1 MAAGAEVAKLLRP
14 GDTVALRGELG
25 AGKTVFVRG
34 AAAALG
40 CREQVTSPTFAIV
53 NQYLGRVPVFH
64 FDMYRI
70 EGEGDLYSTGYYDY
84 LDGRSVLFIEWS
96 ENIAFALPED
106 TITVSIE
113 KTPGG
118 RRIEVAGIPEGRE

>member
-1 MAAGAEVAKLLRP
+1 M
-14 GDTVALRGELG
+14 
-25 AGKTVFVRG
+25 
-34 AAAALG
+34 
-40 CREQVTSPTFAIV
+40 

-70 EGEGDLYSTGYYDY
+70 EGEGDLCSTGYYDY